1 MLDSM
6 TDISKT
12 SNSDSGN
19 SDVSI
24 LWDLIQNSKHCV
36 VLTGAGISTLSGIPD
51 FRGVGGL
58 YSRKDIDAGKLFDIN
73 FFKKDPS
80 YYYKNAREFFY
91 TTAAKPNIVH
101 TCLGN
106 LEKQNY
112 IKAVITQ
119 NVDLLHQKGMSQN
132 VYELHGSPLWHDCV
146 SCAAQYD
153 FETTLAI
160 MEKEEIP
167 HCPACAGVLKPRIVF
182 FGEMLP
188 EKALEMAE
196 YHAQKADLMLVL
208 GTSLTVYPAASI
220 PQIAVRNGAKIAIV
234 NASATDLDSYAVWHA
249 KDLGSVFEAL
259 HKLS

>member
-1 MLDSM
+1 MFNAVHDNSELNTSGH
-6 TDISKT
+6 DI
-12 SNSDSGN
+12 
-19 SDVSI
+19 SI
-24 LWDLIQNSKHCV
+24 LWDLIQKSKHCV

-58 YSRKDIDAGKLFDIN
+58 YSRTDIDAGKLFDIN
-73 FFKKDPS
+73 FFRKDPS
-80 YYYKNAREFFY
+80 YYYRNARDFLY

-119 NVDLLHQKGMSQN
+119 NVDFLHQKGMSQN
-132 VYELHGSPLWHDCV
+132 VYELHGSPMWHDCV
-146 SCAAQYD
+146 SCGEAYD
-153 FETTLAI
+153 FESTLAI
-160 MEKEEIP
+160 MENEEVP
-167 HCPACAGVLKPRIVF
+167 HCPTCAGVLKPRIVF

-196 YHAQKADLMLVL
+196 YHAQKADLMLIL
-208 GTSLTVYPAASI
+208 GTSLTVYPAANI
-220 PQIAVRNGAKIAIV
+220 PRIAVGNGAKLVIV